1 MIVQFIWKILHSA
14 PLNLSFQA
22 HVHLPPFLS
31 ATYISQHPINNQCIE
46 SSPALNFYFSI
57 ICTSQCGRNLL
68 LFHHNFNVTDPIA
81 KNVYVKELVHIY
93 AVMNKNVY
101 KVHTLLYISVSLL
114 KLVNVIHVVFKRV
127 VHVQRQT
134 HRYTCAHTHPCLM

>member
-1 MIVQFIWKILHSA
+1 MHRIKPHPKF
-14 PLNLSFQA
+14 FF
-22 HVHLPPFLS
+22 FL
-31 ATYISQHPINNQCIE
+31 
-46 SSPALNFYFSI
+46 I
-57 ICTSQCGRNLL
+57 ICTSHVEETYSCFIATLMSKKQ
-68 LFHHNFNVTDPIA
+68 IA
-81 KNVYVKELVHIY
+81 KIVDVKELVY

-127 VHVQRQT
+127 VHVQQQT